1 MTIAVEKVTHS
12 FMAFSETIA
21 QFLPIRTEGD
31 YIEAVNLMEKL
42 MFSLDDSGN
51 DPVNNL
57 LDIIAHSID
66 EFENQKPEM
75 QLFIEQVE
83 ALHSEVA
90 VLRVLMDQYN
100 LSMNDFQNEIG
111 KKSYVSMILKG
122 NRELSRKH
130 IGKLCERFKISPAL
144 FYERP
149 FSL

>member
-1 MTIAVEKVTHS
+1 
-12 FMAFSETIA
+12 
-21 QFLPIRTEGD
+21 
-31 YIEAVNLMEKL
+31 

-51 DPVNNL
+51 EPVNNL
-57 LDIIAHSID
+57 LDIIAHSVD

-75 QLFIEQVE
+75 QLFIEQAD

-100 LSMNDFQNEIG
+100 LGMNDFQNEIG

-122 NRELSRKH
+122 NRELSKKH

-144 FYERP
+144 FYERHY
-149 FSL
+149 SI